1 MAAHPLIILPRQ
13 QDGPCEPHRCID
25 EMLGKEETALLVH
38 ARTIEHDGAKGQQQ
52 GNAEDQQV
60 GRLFDADSSAFQ
72 VTHR

>member
-1 MAAHPLIILPRQ
+1 
-13 QDGPCEPHRCID
+13 
-25 EMLGKEETALLVH
+25 MLGKKETALLMH